1 MMSLLFLQIIKM
13 PEMNVSLLGQMFDLI
28 TALEIEF
35 FERYFLQL
43 VLGRHPVL
51 GGHLKPFPKGD
62 HLILL
67 LTNTI
72 LVFI

>member
-28 TALEIEF
+28 STGD
-35 FERYFLQL
+35 RYFLQL